1 METLLKRPLMI
12 CTIALSE
19 NIMGGRRKFIKQSVF
34 ASSMAMLPLPLSAFK
49 KLNEM
54 NEDKKFDIIIIGGS
68 YAGLSAAMALGRSLR
83 NVLIIDAGDP
93 CNKQTP
99 HSHNFITQDGETP
112 GAISEKAKAQVLEY
126 PTVEFIKDYAKSG
139 KKVEDGFE
147 IVTDSGHSFNG
158 KKLIF
163 ATGIKDVLPK
173 INGFAECWGITAI
186 HCPYCHG
193 YEVRKVKTGILANG
207 DGAFETAKLISNWTD
222 ELTVFTNGKSELN
235 REQIKELKNNDIE
248 IVESEIDAIRH
259 NKGYIESIEFSN
271 GKLEKVKAM
280 YARVPFVQH
289 SDIPTQ
295 LGCEL
300 NEQGYLNVDM
310 FQKTSVPGVFAAGD
324 NTTFMRSVAQAAY
337 AGGVAGGISNME
349 LINEEWITV

>member
-1 METLLKRPLMI
+1 M
-12 CTIALSE
+12 A
-19 NIMGGRRKFIKQSVF
+19 NRREFIKQGLFVSAVV
-34 ASSMAMLPLPLSAFK
+34 MLPLPLSAFK
-49 KLNEM
+49 KFNQM
-54 NEDKKFDIIIIGGS
+54 NTDRKFDVIIVGGS

-83 NVLIIDAGDP
+83 KVLIIDAGNP

-112 GAISEKAKAQVLEY
+112 AAISEKAKAQVLEY
-126 PTVEFIKDYAKSG
+126 PTVEFIRGYAKSG
-139 KKVEDGFE
+139 KKVENGFE
-147 IVTDSGHSFNG
+147 ITTDSGQLFKS

-163 ATGIKDVLPK
+163 ATGIKDLLPH

-235 REQIKELKNNDIE
+235 EEQNKELKHHNIE
-248 IVESEIDAIRH
+248 VVENKIEAINH
-259 NKGYIESIEFSN
+259 SKGYIESIEFSD
-271 GKLEKVKAM
+271 GKSESIKAM

-289 SDIPTQ
+289 SDNPSQI
-295 LGCEL
+295 GCEL
-300 NEQGYLNVDM
+300 DDNGYITVDM
-310 FQKTSVPGVFAAGD
+310 FQKTSVQGVFAAGD
-324 NTTFMRSVAQAAY
+324 NTTFMRSVAQAVY
-337 AGGVAGGISNME
+337 AGSAAGGGLNME
-349 LINEEWITV
+349 LIQEEWTNN